1 VSPETGARLRLSLLL
16 FVGILLQT
24 TLVPDLRVAGV
35 APDLMLLLSVCAGLA
50 GGAEMGGIV
59 GFTAGLL
66 ADAFLQTTPLGL
78 SALTFC
84 LIGFSVGVLRRSV
97 LHDGRVLA
105 SFVAMVGSTAGVLLF
120 VLIGVVVGQSQL
132 TALGARHIIETA
144 LLVGLMNG
152 LLAVVVHRVV
162 GWAAAGSI
170 GVARTRADNSALT
183 R

>member
-1 VSPETGARLRLSLLL
+1 
-16 FVGILLQT
+16 
-24 TLVPDLRVAGV
+24 
-35 APDLMLLLSVCAGLA
+35 
-50 GGAEMGGIV
+50 
-59 GFTAGLL
+59 
-66 ADAFLQTTPLGL
+66 
-78 SALTFC
+78 
-84 LIGFSVGVLRRSV
+84 
-97 LHDGRVLA
+97 
-105 SFVAMVGSTAGVLLF
+105 